1 MPWLVF
7 RRAKLRSPDFS
18 LGIAR
23 PLERRVPDPAP
34 AGAEGNGR
42 CRIDS
47 SRPSVDFAGVSFPRP
62 GPGPIARSL
71 AECHYSTALNVV
83 TGIGEGPIEPRRRAS
98 VVARVAAAAA
108 ALWLSGCSRFLGP
121 RATLGPGAIVRGRE
135 LYNQVISDT
144 NNQQT
149 LEFIVRTRYGLPS
162 GLLSVASVTA
172 NLHTTATANSEF
184 GVGNPANYQGNIVPL
199 SLGLAYEE
207 NPTIAYTPVQGER
220 YAKSILTPLGL
231 DVLVLL
237 LGVEHM
243 PHQLLSI
250 LVKQLNGLQNPM
262 YGSPQ
267 TGTAFQASV
276 ALLARLENAGQATW
290 TSTSTKDGT
299 FALVIHDYAPANRN
313 VVRDLL
319 RTWGLPA
326 SLAQGDRD
334 IVLPVNLAVGK
345 VTRPELNV
353 QTRSVYDLI
362 EIAAN
367 AVEVPPEHAALG
379 LADPGPE
386 APSAF
391 RGELRIQSSRSYPS
405 TDVLVAVR
413 HRGYWFYIPADDG
426 PSKLAFRLLQ
436 MLIGMRM
443 VEGTPQ
449 TTPTLT
455 VPVSR

>member
-1 MPWLVF
+1 
-7 RRAKLRSPDFS
+7 
-18 LGIAR
+18 
-23 PLERRVPDPAP
+23 LEP
-34 AGAEGNGR
+34 
-42 CRIDS
+42 
-47 SRPSVDFAGVSFPRP
+47 SR
-62 GPGPIARSL
+62 
-71 AECHYSTALNVV
+71 
-83 TGIGEGPIEPRRRAS
+83 PRRRAIGA
-98 VVARVAAAAA
+98 ARVAAVAA

-121 RATLGPGAIVRGRE
+121 RATLGPGAIVRARG

-149 LEFIVRTRYGLPS
+149 LQLIVRSRYGEPT

-172 NLHTTATANSEF
+172 NMRTTATANSEF
-184 GVGNPANYQGNIVPL
+184 GVGPTANFQGNLVPL
-199 SLGLAYEE
+199 TLGLAYEE

-220 YAKSILTPLGL
+220 YAKSLLSPIGL
-231 DVLVLL
+231 DMLVLL
-237 LGVEHM
+237 LSMERA
-243 PHQLLSI
+243 PHQLLAI
-250 LVKQLNGLQNPM
+250 LVKQVNGLQNPM

-267 TGTAFQASV
+267 ASAAFQDSV
-276 ALLARLENAGQATW
+276 ALLARLERVGQATW
-290 TSTSTKDGT
+290 TSTSTKDGA

-345 VTRPELNV
+345 VTKPELNV
-353 QTRSVYDLI
+353 QTRSIYDLI

-367 AVEVPPEHAALG
+367 SVEVPPEHIAQG
-379 LADPGPE
+379 LADSGLEGLSP
-386 APSAF
+386 F
-391 RGELRIQSSRSYPS
+391 RGGLRIQSSSSYPS

-443 VEGTPQ
+443 VEGSPQ
-449 TTPTLT
+449 TTPALT
-455 VPVSR
+455 IPVAR

>member
-1 MPWLVF
+1 MDPS
-7 RRAKLRSPDFS
+7 RRA
-18 LGIAR
+18 
-23 PLERRVPDPAP
+23 
-34 AGAEGNGR
+34 
-42 CRIDS
+42 
-47 SRPSVDFAGVSFPRP
+47 
-62 GPGPIARSL
+62 
-71 AECHYSTALNVV
+71 T
-83 TGIGEGPIEPRRRAS
+83 
-98 VVARVAAAAA
+98 VAAHVGAVAAI
-108 ALWLSGCSRFLGP
+108 LWLPGCSRFLGP

-135 LYNQVISDT
+135 LYNEVISYT
-144 NNQQT
+144 NNQQI
-149 LEFIVRTRYGLPS
+149 LDQIVRARYGEPA
-162 GLLSVASVTA
+162 GLLAVASVTA
-172 NLHTTATANSEF
+172 NLRTMATVNSEF
-184 GVGNPANYQGNIVPL
+184 GVGSPANYQGNIVPL

-220 YAKSILTPLGL
+220 FAKNILSPLGL

-237 LGVEHM
+237 LGVEHA
-243 PHQLLSI
+243 PHQLLSM
-250 LVKQLNGLQNPM
+250 LVKEVNGLQNPM

-267 TGTAFQASV
+267 TGAAFQESV

-290 TSTSTKDGT
+290 TSLSTKDGG

-319 RTWGLPA
+319 RTWSLPA

-362 EIAAN
+362 DLAAS
-367 AVEVPPEHAALG
+367 AVEVPPEHAARG
-379 LADPGPE
+379 LADPGTG

-391 RGELRIQSSRSYPS
+391 RGDLRIQSSRSYPS

-413 HRGYWFYIPADDG
+413 HRGYWFYIAADDG
-426 PSKLAFRLLQ
+426 PSKFTFHLLQ
-436 MLIGMRM
+436 TLIGMRL

-455 VPVSR
+455 IPVSR